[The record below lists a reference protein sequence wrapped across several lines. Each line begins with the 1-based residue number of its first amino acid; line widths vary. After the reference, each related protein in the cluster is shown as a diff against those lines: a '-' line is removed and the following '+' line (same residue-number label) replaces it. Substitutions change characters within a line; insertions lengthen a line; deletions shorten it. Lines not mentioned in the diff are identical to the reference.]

1 MPAPLAQNF
10 DAKLHRA
17 VWRKISREG
26 LESIPRVHHTY
37 LDVASSNNALEQ
49 EVIYSGL
56 PAVPRVASDT
66 VQTPQVS
73 FTISPQVVYRH
84 GEFRYQYVYTKVA
97 ADDDQYGVV
106 TDVVGTMGEGAGY
119 RIEVEAAQV
128 LNLGQ
133 TNAFL
138 TWDGLPI
145 FNAAHQLVGSPL
157 TYSNITAAGGPTYGT
172 LAVIQSY
179 FKRVLN
185 DQGFWTP
192 VEIESI
198 QVAPELAPLW
208 RQLLRSQAAY
218 STLMY
223 NVGSGQGGQAA
234 FTPTANPNSGI
245 SNEASTMGLTPDK
258 VVENVYLTT
267 TEDTYVIGRGKK
279 LRMYMREAP
288 YTDTRNLDDPKA
300 IAHRIQM
307 RLSVGATDARRV
319 LLVPGV

>member
-17 VWRKISREG
+17 VWTKISREG
-26 LESIPRVHHTY
+26 LESIPRVHQTY
-37 LDVASSNNALEQ
+37 LDVAPSSNALEQ

-73 FTISPQVVYRH
+73 FQISPQVIYRH
-84 GEFRYQYVYTKVA
+84 SEYRYQYVYTKVA

-119 RIEVEAAQV
+119 RMEVVAADV

-138 TWDGLPI
+138 TWDGLSI
-145 FNAAHQLVGSPL
+145 FNVAHQLVGSAL
-157 TYSNITAAGGPTYGT
+157 TYSNITAAGGPTYAT
-172 LAVIQSY
+172 LAVIASY
-179 FKRVLN
+179 FKRILN

-192 VEIESI
+192 TEIESL

-208 RQLLRSQAAY
+208 RQLLSSGSGY
-218 STLMY
+218 STLGY
-223 NVGSGQGGQAA
+223 VVGSGQGGNAA
-234 FTPTANPNSGI
+234 FNATANANPGI
-245 SNEASTMGLTPDK
+245 VNVASSMGLTPDK

-267 TEDTYVIGRGKK
+267 TEDTYVIGKGKK

-288 YTDTRNLDDPKA
+288 NTDTYNLPDPKA

-307 RLSVGATDARRV
+307 RFSVGATDARRV
-319 LLVPGV
+319 LLIPGV